1 MSIIIAIVAFVVA
14 IGILIAV
21 HEWGHFLVA
30 RAVGIKVLRFSIG
43 FGRPLW
49 RRVAGRDQ
57 TEYVLA
63 KIPLGGYVKLLD
75 EREGPVDPAERHRA
89 FNNQPVWS
97 RMAVLVAGPAFN
109 FLFAVIAYWMM
120 FMAGIPGVRPVIGA
134 VEPESFAAQSG
145 VVAGDEI
152 VSVGG
157 RETQTWENA
166 VIAVIDDMLT
176 DGRIEFE
183 LKDEEGITRS
193 AILDVRGSE
202 SALTEP
208 GALLTG
214 LGLKPYSPVIPA
226 VIAEVTEDGPAARA
240 GFEAGDRVLAVDD
253 VPVTDW
259 SAWAEYVRERPDQ
272 EMVVLVERDGQQ
284 FDLRVI
290 IGAVEQDGRRI
301 GRFGAAAEYPRDV
314 YERLFAEQRYGP
326 VAAAGVAAAKTW
338 HMSTLTLK
346 MLWKMVL
353 GEVSVRNISGPINIA
368 QYAGQAASFGLT
380 SFLSFLA
387 IVSISLGIIN
397 LLPIPML
404 DGGQLV
410 YQLAEL
416 VKGSPVSEKTQ
427 IVGQQVGI
435 VALILIMSL
444 AIYNDISRLIG

>member
-290 IGAVEQDGRRI
+290 VGAVEQDGRRI